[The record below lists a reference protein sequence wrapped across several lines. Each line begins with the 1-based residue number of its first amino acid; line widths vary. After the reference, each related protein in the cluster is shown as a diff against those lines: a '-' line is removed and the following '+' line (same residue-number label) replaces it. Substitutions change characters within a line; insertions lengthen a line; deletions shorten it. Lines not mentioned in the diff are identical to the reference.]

1 MTIDIDPA
9 LVERYIFDL
18 ARHGAHGETGV
29 WRVAYSPEWVDAQ
42 NQVTEWLEDA
52 GLEARNDAVGNVW
65 GRLVGTEAGPVVATG
80 SHIDS
85 QNPGGRYDGALGVIA
100 GIIALRALREQFGEP
115 RRTLEAVSLCEEEAS
130 RFHATN
136 FWGSRAIVGAI
147 GPDDAERIHDHD
159 GLTIGEAMEA
169 VGLDPGQIPD
179 AARDDIGAW
188 IELHIEQGP
197 ILEDEGLPV
206 GVVDAITSITHYV
219 VELVGRSDHAGAR
232 PMRGRLDPMAG
243 FAEIVSAV
251 VGVALEG
258 GPPAVTT
265 VGRVHVEP
273 NLPSAVP
280 DKVTFTLD
288 SRHPVQQAVEAQHAE
303 QERLMREIA
312 ERRGLRIS
320 WAKPL
325 DLPMRPGRG
334 RDPGTGGEGTGH
346 PVPPHAQRRRT
357 RHPEHGED
365 RKGGDGLRA
374 QQGRSQPHTGGVH
387 VRRGRGRRDSCACGR
402 AARGCLLT
410 ERLTASSQ
418 SRLIGSPNAQRA
430 RGTLQQARSGK
441 PCGSWTEAVWR
452 AVEGS

>member
-1 MTIDIDPA
+1 VTIDIDPA

-42 NQVTEWLEDA
+42 NQVTEWLQDA

-65 GRLVGTEAGPVVATG
+65 GHLAGTEAGPVVATG

-100 GIIALRALREQFGEP
+100 GIVALGALREQFGEP

-147 GPDDAERIHDHD
+147 GPGDAERIHDHD

-169 VGLDPGQIPD
+169 VGLDPGQISE
-179 AARDDIGAW
+179 AARDDIGTW

-197 ILEDEGLPV
+197 ILEDEELQV

-232 PMRGRLDPMAG
+232 PMKGRLDPMAG

-251 VGVALEG
+251 VGVALES

-265 VGRVHVEP
+265 VGRVHVAP

-288 SRHPVQQAVEAQHAE
+288 SRHPDQRAVEAQHAE

-312 ERRGLRIS
+312 ERRGLGIT
-320 WAKPL
+320 WTKPL
-325 DLPMRPGRG
+325 DLPACPC
-334 RDPGTGGEGTGH
+334 DPGVVETLERAAQEEGIAYRRMHSGAGH
-346 PVPPHAQRRRT
+346 DTQNMAKVARVAMVFARSK
-357 RHPEHGED
+357 D
-365 RKGGDGLRA
+365 
-374 QQGRSQPHTGGVH
+374 GRSHTPEEFTSLEDAV
-387 VRRGRGRRDSCACGR
+387 
-402 AARGCLLT
+402 AAIRVLAGALHEL
-410 ERLTASSQ
+410 AY
-418 SRLIGSPNAQRA
+418 
-430 RGTLQQARSGK
+430 
-441 PCGSWTEAVWR
+441 
-452 AVEGS
+452 